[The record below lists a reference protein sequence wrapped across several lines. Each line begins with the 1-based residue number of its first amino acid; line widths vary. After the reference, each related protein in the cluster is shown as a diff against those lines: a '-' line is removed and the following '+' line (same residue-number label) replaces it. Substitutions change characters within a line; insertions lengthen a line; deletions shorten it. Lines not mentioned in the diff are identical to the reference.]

1 MTDSQYKWI
10 VVAYTLIIQAVS
22 LGILVYCFALFAV
35 PWLDEFNAT
44 RTYVMLTGSLLQ
56 FGVGVFSPFAG
67 RAMDRF
73 SLRSIILLGLALM
86 GTGLVLVSQARSLWQ
101 IQLVYATIFPLAA
114 ALMGPLASQTLI
126 ANWFSGK
133 RGFAFGL
140 SATGTN
146 LGGILFP
153 LLAASWLALLGW
165 RDTFIWLAVV
175 SVVVVGP
182 LTWLLLRRSPP
193 ATSAGHSADS
203 VDGRFW
209 STRELLTTSMFW
221 IPLLCILPLTL
232 TFSAV
237 LLNLGAYSRDLGFDG
252 DTAAQ
257 LLALSS
263 LSMILGKFFFG
274 GLGDR
279 LDHRKLYWVAALFM
293 ATAMLI
299 LLGEPSIW
307 VLAVG
312 VVCVGL
318 AGGGI
323 LPLMGLIFGARFGV
337 ASFGRVMG
345 LAMIGFTVGATG
357 PLLAGWV
364 YDLTGS
370 YDSAFLLFLAS
381 ILPAAIAMR
390 WLPDAPQL
398 TASIR

>member
-1 MTDSQYKWI
+1 MA
-10 VVAYTLIIQAVS
+10 AYTLIIQAVS

-35 PWLDEFNAT
+35 PWLDEFNAP

-86 GTGLVLVSQARSLWQ
+86 VTGLVLVSQARSLWQ
-101 IQLVYATIFPLAA
+101 IQLVYATIFPLAV
-114 ALMGPLASQTLI
+114 ALMGTLASQTLI
-126 ANWFSGK
+126 TNWFSDK

-146 LGGILFP
+146 LGGIVFP
-153 LLAASWLALLGW
+153 LLAGGWLASLGW

-175 SVVVVGP
+175 SVVTVGP

-193 ATSAGHSADS
+193 ATSATESTDS

-232 TFSAV
+232 TFGAV

-279 LDHRKLYWVAALFM
+279 LDHRKLYWVAALLM

-299 LLGEPSIW
+299 LQGEPSIW

-345 LAMIGFTVGATG
+345 FAMLGFTVGATG

-370 YDSAFLLFLAS
+370 YDLAFLLFLAS
-381 ILPAAIAMR
+381 ILPAVVAMR
-390 WLPDAPQL
+390 WLPDAPEYSAPNL
-398 TASIR
+398 PLIP

>member
-1 MTDSQYKWI
+1 LTDSQYKWI

-35 PWLDEFNAT
+35 PWLDEFNAP
-44 RTYVMLTGSLLQ
+44 RTSVMLTGSLLQ

-67 RAMDRF
+67 LAMDRF

-86 GTGLVLVSQARSLWQ
+86 VTGLILVSHAHSLWQ
-101 IQLVYATIFPLAA
+101 IQLVYATIFPLAVT
-114 ALMGPLASQTLI
+114 LMGPLASQTLI
-126 ANWFSGK
+126 TNWFSDK

-146 LGGILFP
+146 LGGIVFP
-153 LLAASWLALLGW
+153 LLAAGWLAWLGW

-175 SVVVVGP
+175 SVVAVGP

-193 ATSAGHSADS
+193 ATSAGQSADS

-221 IPLLCILPLTL
+221 IPLLCLLPLTL
-232 TFSAV
+232 TFGAV

-252 DTAAQ
+252 DTTAQ

-263 LSMILGKFFFG
+263 LAMILGKFFFG

-299 LLGEPSIW
+299 LQGEPSIW

-345 LAMIGFTVGATG
+345 FAMLGFTVAATG

-381 ILPAAIAMR
+381 ILPAVIAMR
-390 WLPDAPQL
+390 WLPDAPQH
-398 TASIR
+398 TALIR